1 MISAE
6 LTWWQPRALG
16 RRVRSWKVEDAR
28 AERAELSSEKWRE
41 SPAKLLLEMRGS
53 RQEVTDFWQR
63 ADGSY
68 WPLLQRI
75 SCYKRR
81 RC

>member
-1 MISAE
+1 MLLIHVDISLSLCQMISAE

-41 SPAKLLLEMRGS
+41 
-53 RQEVTDFWQR
+53 VTKV
-63 ADGSY
+63 
-68 WPLLQRI
+68 
-75 SCYKRR
+75 SCQVS
-81 RC
+81 